1 MVKQWMVASLT
12 VLMAGVWA
20 AEPVAVLA
28 GAKAARLHAAAGETS
43 PPHVIRT
50 GKEVLTWA
58 LPADLPK
65 GVYRVELSV
74 RTGNTDANPLNV
86 VSRYRFWTEV
96 LGEEEALTFRG
107 KPGLPPKRTPGKWPH
122 HVGVVEG
129 LRAVSLSGGQK
140 IMIGAKSSWAE
151 VNQVKI
157 LPAQEED
164 SLAFSLSTPRER
176 HLYRRGEK
184 MEVTVR
190 VDSFLAV
197 PTALTGQLVLSG
209 PTGKQI
215 TAKVVHLAAPAGG
228 TGKLTV
234 VFPAPRNGV
243 HFARFET
250 SWRGHA
256 YGGELALAVVSVPEA
271 PQLPVTSPFG
281 VHSAGLMEMYQ
292 TGFKWVRLW
301 DTGDTWNQHERE
313 AKGKFD
319 FSKTSA
325 KVNRFREQGFEVLG
339 VLAYT
344 PTWAT
349 TRPDASHYTGAGAP
363 YPPKKLSDWRDY
375 CREYMTRFRG
385 RIRHFEV
392 WNEPNAGFFKGTAE
406 EYVALQKAAYEV
418 SREVGPEIRIVAGS
432 GTGDFL
438 TWTEDIL
445 SKGAGPYMDVLSFHA
460 YTTPSSPE
468 AANLEGRLRRL
479 HEIAT
484 NHGVGDLPVWNTE
497 VGYWNDRRTGVRPA
511 TTAELLARAPENLA
525 PNWQASWPYRPI
537 PEDDAAAFTVRHYYL
552 NVAGGVERLFW
563 YSSVTSNLPLLCRDS
578 SPRLAALAVASA
590 AEQLAGFEY
599 WQRVDLG
606 LSRLHL
612 HLWRRGKTVKGVL
625 WYADRGT
632 KQVRFPPLGRGA
644 ILDIWGNPVSA
655 ETEGDLSLEAGR
667 DPLTITAPAAFFA
680 AAKVDA
686 SELVLPVTD
695 CFVAHEAKPKR
706 PVKKH
711 TSPLH
716 HGDRQV
722 YGLPDRGDALGWK
735 LQGIRPSHYE
745 VLIELRTGVVGDLY
759 GVLGTYELSHRRGKQ
774 AELLELVPLAEAK
787 LVPKPVGTPE
797 GQRRVYG
804 YARVPGSV
812 WLEPGDE
819 MVVANAGGF
828 GFVGSLMLR
837 ETGKTRREFV
847 LPILEQMPVLD
858 GDPAD
863 FSGLK
868 PWGLNRRRQVAIGVA
883 DPFASTAAKDAW
895 RGPEDLSAEFV
906 AARVPAGLYVA
917 VRATDPGPLRPSAK
931 GAWSGDCLELFLDLR
946 PEDEVGLD
954 AVGAGVYQIFLR
966 APLAGRPA
974 KLEGRVPEGTQVAVR
989 AGAGGWQ
996 AEFLIPVDWAGRQT
1010 LGLDLAL
1017 DDDDTG
1023 KGRKAQIIW
1032 QGTGDNFQNPSLYG
1046 RLRVAPAAK

>member
-1 MVKQWMVASLT
+1 MVKRWMMASLA
-12 VLMAGVWA
+12 VLMARVWA
-20 AEPVAVLA
+20 GEPVAVLA
-28 GAKAARLHAAAGETS
+28 GAKAVRLHAAAGETL

-50 GKEVLTWA
+50 GKEVLTWT
-58 LPADLPK
+58 LPADLPR
-65 GVYRVELSV
+65 GMYRVEMNV
-74 RTGNTDANPLNV
+74 RTGNTDANALNV
-86 VSRYRFWTEV
+86 VSRYRFWTDA

-107 KPGLPPKRTPGKWPH
+107 KPGAPPKRTPGKWPH

-140 IMIGAKSSWAE
+140 ILAGAKSSWAE
-151 VNQVKI
+151 VNQVRI
-157 LPAQEED
+157 LRAQEED

-176 HLYRRGEK
+176 HLYRRGER
-184 MEVTVR
+184 MQVVVR
-190 VDSFLAV
+190 ADSFLAA
-197 PTALTGQLVLSG
+197 PTALTGRLVLSE
-209 PTGKQI
+209 PTGKQA
-215 TAKVVHLAAPAGG
+215 TAKVVHLVVPPGG
-228 TGKLTV
+228 TRKLTV
-234 VFPAPRNGV
+234 AFPATRNGL
-243 HFARFET
+243 HIARFET
-250 SWRGHA
+250 TWRGHA
-256 YGGELALAVVSVPEA
+256 YERELALAVVSVAKA
-271 PQLPVTSPFG
+271 PQLPVASPFG

-301 DTGDTWNQHERE
+301 DTGDTWNRHERE
-313 AKGKFD
+313 SKGAFD
-319 FSKTSA
+319 FSKTAA
-325 KVNRFREQGFEVLG
+325 KVDRFREQGFEVLG

-344 PTWAT
+344 PAWAT
-349 TRPDASHYTGAGAP
+349 TRPDEPHYTGAGAP
-363 YPPKKLSDWRDY
+363 YPPKNLADWRDY

-392 WNEPNAGFFKGTAE
+392 WNEPNAGFFKGTAA
-406 EYVALQKAAYEV
+406 EYVALQKVAYEV
-418 SREVGPEIRIVAGS
+418 SREVGSEIRIVAGS

-438 TWTEDIL
+438 SWTEDIL
-445 SKGAGPYMDVLSFHA
+445 SKGAGAYMDILSFHA

-479 HEIAT
+479 HEIAAK
-484 NHGVGDLPVWNTE
+484 HGVGDLPVWNTE
-497 VGYWNDRRTGVRPA
+497 VGYWSDRRAGVRPA
-511 TTAELLARAPENLA
+511 TAAEVLARAPEGLA
-525 PNWQASWPYRPI
+525 PNWLASWPYRPI

-563 YSSVTSNLPLLCRDS
+563 YSSVTSSLPLLCRDS
-578 SPRLAALAVASA
+578 SPRLAALAVAAA
-590 AEQLAGFEY
+590 AEQLAGMVY

-612 HLWRRGKTVKGVL
+612 HLWRRGETVRGVL

-632 KQVRFPPLGRGA
+632 KGVRFPSLGAGT
-644 ILDIWGNPVSA
+644 ILDIWGNPVPVEA
-655 ETEGDLSLEAGR
+655 KGKLSLEAGR

-695 CFVAHEAKPKR
+695 CFVAREVTPAR

-735 LQGIRPSHYE
+735 LRGIRPSYYE
-745 VLIELRTGVVGDLY
+745 VMIELRTGVVGNLY

-774 AELLELVPLAEAK
+774 AELLELAPMAEEK

-804 YARVPGSV
+804 HARVPGSL

-819 MVVANAGGF
+819 LVVANAGGF

-837 ETGKTRREFV
+837 ETGKTRREFD
-847 LPILEQMPVLD
+847 LPSLAQMPALD
-858 GDPAD
+858 GDAAD
-863 FSGLK
+863 FAGLE
-868 PWGLNRRRQVAIGVA
+868 PWSLNRRRQVAIGVA
-883 DPFASTAAKDAW
+883 DPFASTAEGDAW

-917 VRATDPGPLRPSAK
+917 VRVTDPGDLRPAAR

-946 PEDEVGLD
+946 SEDEVGLD
-954 AVGAGVYQIFLR
+954 AVGAGTYQIFLR
-966 APLAGRPA
+966 PPPAGRPA
-974 KLEGRVPEGTQVAVR
+974 KLEGRVPEGARVAAR
-989 AGAGGWQ
+989 ACDGGWQ
-996 AEFLIPVDWAGRQT
+996 AKFLIPVDWAGRQT

-1046 RLRVAPAAK
+1046 RLRITPAAK